1 MKTFKQFIKDK
12 EEEIPAFLISQ
23 GEHSKEKPKKK
34 EIPSMMI
41 SQGEHSRK
49 KIKEEALAAADK
61 LHDLE
66 TETNKHIGSDVEEV
80 HEKLND
86 AHDFNKLKPEHRGAI
101 KDYTVSSLGV
111 NSELFQAHRNKE
123 KPDSSIR
130 TRVRNTDAALK
141 QFKLPTRLN
150 TYSGV
155 KFDPGKEAEN
165 SPDRK
170 IHLPAYTSSS
180 ISPNV
185 AHGFSKLS
193 SHPTDSNKVVSH
205 VLRFN
210 LPEGHHGLYVGKH
223 SEHSR
228 EKEFIIPRD
237 TTVRIGDKPE
247 VYQHPK
253 NRAEEIHIWDAHPV
267 EKPKAAR
274 KPKQPKQLSM
284 DV

>member
-23 GEHSKEKPKKK
+23 GEHSKEKLKKK

-49 KIKEEALAAADK
+49 KIKEENLAAADK

-66 TETNKHIGSDVEEV
+66 SETNKHIANDVEEV

-101 KDYTVSSLGV
+101 RDYTVSSIVV
-111 NSELFQAHRNKE
+111 NSRLFHAHRNKE
-123 KPDSSIR
+123 TPDSSIR
-130 TRVRNTDAALK
+130 KSVRNTDAALK

-155 KFDPGKEAEN
+155 KFDPGKESEN

-170 IHLPAYTSSS
+170 IHLPAYTSTS
-180 ISPNV
+180 ISPKV
-185 AHGFSKLS
+185 AKGFSKMMT
-193 SHPTDSNKVVSH
+193 HPTDPTKRISH

-210 LPEGHHGLYVGKH
+210 LPEGHHGIYAGQNSSH
-223 SEHSR
+223 PN

-247 VYQHPK
+247 VYQHPTNTK
-253 NRAEEIHIWDAHPV
+253 EEIHIWDAHPV

-274 KPKQPKQLSM
+274 KPRQPKQLSM